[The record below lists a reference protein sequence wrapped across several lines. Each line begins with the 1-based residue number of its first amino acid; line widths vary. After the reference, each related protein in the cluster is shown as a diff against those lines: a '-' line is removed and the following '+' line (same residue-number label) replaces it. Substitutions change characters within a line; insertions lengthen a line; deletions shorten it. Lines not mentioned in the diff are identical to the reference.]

1 VSEPLGE
8 RTRPAQTSRRPVA
21 AVVDLDAVAANVAA
35 LAEAVR
41 PAAVCAVV
49 KADGYGHGAVPV
61 ARAALAA
68 GARWLAVA
76 LPSEGAVLRAAG
88 IDAPVLLLSEPGPD
102 EWDDLVAARLTPTLY
117 TQRGV
122 EETAKAVARAGTPPM
137 PVHVKVDTGMH
148 RVGVAPEH
156 VCALADRID
165 AREELELEGLWT
177 HCAVADE
184 PGHPFTATQL
194 DRFADVLAAVGRPPL
209 VHAANSAA
217 ALDHPRARF
226 DLVRCGIT
234 VYGLDPSAE
243 VAGRVPLRPA
253 MSLVAEVSAVRVVAA
268 GEGVSYGL
276 ERPVAVDSVVATVPL
291 GYADGVPRRLSS
303 VGGEVLVG
311 GRRRPLAGTV
321 TMDQLMVDCG
331 PAGDPAADAVRPG
344 DEVVLIGSRGDER
357 IGAEEWAERLDT
369 ISYEVVCGISARV
382 PRRYVGRSIG
392 R

>member
-1 VSEPLGE
+1 M
-8 RTRPAQTSRRPVA
+8 RRPAS

-35 LAEAVR
+35 LAEVAS
-41 PAAVCAVV
+41 PAALCAVV

-61 ARAALAA
+61 ARTALAA
-68 GARWLAVA
+68 GATWLAVA
-76 LPSEGAVLRAAG
+76 LPSEGAVLRGAG

-102 EWDDLVAARLTPTLY
+102 EWDEVVASRLRPTLY
-117 TQRGV
+117 TERGV
-122 EETAKAVARAGTPPM
+122 EETAKAVARAGAPPLA
-137 PVHVKVDTGMH
+137 VHVKVDTGMH
-148 RVGVAPEH
+148 RVGAAPERIPELLAA
-156 VCALADRID
+156 VADR
-165 AREELELEGLWT
+165 AELELEGLWT

-184 PGHPFTATQL
+184 PDNPFTTTQL
-194 DRFADVLAAVGRPPL
+194 DRFAEVLAGVEAAGLRPRV

-217 ALDHPRARF
+217 ALDHPEARG

-243 VAGRVPLRPA
+243 VTGRVPLRPA

-268 GEGVSYGL
+268 GEAVSYGL
-276 ERPVAVDSVVATVPL
+276 RRPAAVDSVVATVPV

-331 PAGDPAADAVRPG
+331 PVGDPAADAVGPG
-344 DEVVLIGSRGDER
+344 DEVVLLGRQGEER
-357 IGAEEWAERLDT
+357 IGAEEWAARLDT
-369 ISYEVVCGISARV
+369 IAYEIVCGISARV
-382 PRRYVGRSIG
+382 PRRHVGG
-392 R
+392 PPGALDGQA